1 MAAGLKPPPT
11 VYWLLLEML
20 FPILILF
27 PDRLL
32 WAEPS
37 KPDNYLLLFTV
48 PIVPI
53 TIFEPETI
61 LGAEFEI
68 VGSVGP
74 IVNVGLVILV
84 IVGAVVVILVG
95 GRST

>member
-1 MAAGLKPPPT
+1 MAAGLKPPPRD
-11 VYWLLLEML
+11 YWPMLETL

-37 KPDNYLLLFTV
+37 RPNNYLLLIPV
-48 PIVPI
+48 PIVFVKI
-53 TIFEPETI
+53 FEFETIF
-61 LGAEFEI
+61 GAEFEI
-68 VGSVGP
+68 VASVGP
-74 IVNVGLVILV
+74 MVYVGFVILV
-84 IVGAVVVILVG
+84 IVGAVVVIFVV